1 MLTLPLVAAVL
12 SAGLLG
18 GAHCIGMCG
27 GLANML
33 TNAGVPGRKTIRIV
47 PVQAIH
53 QESKV
58 NRWRIPTLLHAGRLF
73 TYSLIGGFVGA
84 LGAAGLL
91 FKPYLPV
98 QMLMFV
104 LGNLALIWLGLRL
117 AGYSPEFT
125 SLSRLASHVT
135 SQVKLPIRF
144 SLSAQTRRH
153 PFFVGM
159 AWGCMPC
166 GLVYG
171 VLPFSLLSGNAGSGA
186 VLMLLFGLAAL
197 PYLLFAQG
205 IAQLLKHHKYPFVIK
220 GAGAALL
227 MGIGLYGL
235 WHYDMHGL
243 PAIFCVTAAS

>member
-1 MLTLPLVAAVL
+1 MLTLPLVAAAL

-33 TNAGVPGRKTIRIV
+33 TSAGASGRKTIRIV
-47 PVQAIH
+47 PVQSIH

-58 NRWRIPTLLHAGRLF
+58 SRWRIPTLLHAGRLF

-91 FKPYLPV
+91 FKPFLPV
-98 QMLMFV
+98 QMLMFI

-125 SLSRLASHVT
+125 SLSRFASHLT
-135 SQVKLPIRF
+135 SRVKFPIRF

-153 PFFVGM
+153 PFLVGM

-186 VLMLLFGLAAL
+186 ALMLLFGLAAL

-205 IAQLLKHHKYPFVIK
+205 IAQLLKHHKFPLVLK
-220 GAGAALL
+220 GTSAALL
-227 MGIGLYGL
+227 IGIGLIGL
-235 WHYDMHGL
+235 WHYDMQGL

>member
-1 MLTLPLVAAVL
+1 MLTLPLVAAAV

-33 TNAGVPGRKTIRIV
+33 TSVGASGRKIIRIV
-47 PVQAIH
+47 PMASD
-53 QESKV
+53 QESKPS
-58 NRWRIPTLLHAGRLF
+58 RWRIPTLLHAGRLF

-91 FKPYLPV
+91 FKPFLPV
-98 QMLMFV
+98 QMLMFI

-125 SLSRLASHVT
+125 SLSRLTGNLSAR
-135 SQVKLPIRF
+135 VKLPIRF

-153 PFFVGM
+153 PFLVGM

-171 VLPFSLLSGNAGSGA
+171 VLPFSLLSGDAGSGA
-186 VLMLLFGLAAL
+186 ALMLLFGLAAL
-197 PYLLFAQG
+197 PYLLFAQA
-205 IAQLLKHHKYPFVIK
+205 IAQLLKHHKYPLVIK
-220 GAGAALL
+220 GAGAAFLV
-227 MGIGLYGL
+227 GIGLFGL

-243 PAIFCVTAAS
+243 PAIFCVTAVN

>member
-33 TNAGVPGRKTIRIV
+33 TNAGAAGRKVIPIV
-47 PVQAIH
+47 PVENIDQKGKI
-53 QESKV
+53 K
-58 NRWRIPTLLHAGRLF
+58 RWRIPALLHAGRLF
-73 TYSLIGGFVGA
+73 TYSLIGAVVGA

-91 FKPYLPV
+91 FKPFLPV
-98 QMLMFV
+98 QMLMFI

-125 SLSRLASHVT
+125 ALSRFAGNLT
-135 SQVKLPIRF
+135 SAVKLPMRF

-153 PFFVGM
+153 PFLVGM

-171 VLPFSLLSGNAGSGA
+171 VLPFSLLSGSAGSGA

-205 IAQLLKHHKYPFVIK
+205 IAQLLRQHKYPLIIK
-220 GAGAALL
+220 GAGAAFLI
-227 MGIGLYGL
+227 GIGLFGL

-243 PAIFCVTAAS
+243 PAVFCVTPVA